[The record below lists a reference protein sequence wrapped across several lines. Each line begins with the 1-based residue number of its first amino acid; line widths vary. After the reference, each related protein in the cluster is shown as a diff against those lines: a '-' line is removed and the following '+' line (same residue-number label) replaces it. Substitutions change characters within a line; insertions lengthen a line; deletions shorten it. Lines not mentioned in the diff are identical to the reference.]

1 MWRILKCLLRTLFLT
16 SVPTDRTWE
25 RDKINHVSSWCMVLL
40 GMDCFPISWQ
50 CTTGTLPSMTVCGRN
65 SSIKALQK
73 WEWQSQNILKSRRV
87 CDMMEENTYAWDVSC
102 TISGSCNPPSL
113 AWWSSWVGLHSV
125 EACCVSNMVWKH
137 VALVKRIRVRR
148 SPWRFLTG
156 KICIVS
162 VSFFPNGSYSS
173 VLERGEGHRLKYDSM
188 MTQHCDWKRNGYRR
202 SRIGTSSS

>member
-1 MWRILKCLLRTLFLT
+1 MHGLAWDGLFFHL
-16 SVPTDRTWE
+16 
-25 RDKINHVSSWCMVLL
+25 
-40 GMDCFPISWQ
+40 
-50 CTTGTLPSMTVCGRN
+50 MTVYDRN
-65 SSIKALQK
+65 SSINDSVRQELFHQDPTKMGVT
-73 WEWQSQNILKSRRV
+73 SQNILKSRRV

-148 SPWRFLTG
+148 SPWWFLTG

-162 VSFFPNGSYSS
+162 VSFFPNGSYPS
-173 VLERGEGHRLKYDSM
+173 VLERGEDHRLKYDSM
-188 MTQHCDWKRNGYRR
+188 MTQHCGW
-202 SRIGTSSS
+202 